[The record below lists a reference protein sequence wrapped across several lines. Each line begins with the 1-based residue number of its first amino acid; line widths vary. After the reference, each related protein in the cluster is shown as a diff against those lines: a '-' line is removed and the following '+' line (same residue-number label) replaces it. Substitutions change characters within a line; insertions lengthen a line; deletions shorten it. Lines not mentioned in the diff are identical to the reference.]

1 MNDSATGA
9 NLDKMQEHYG
19 VSYDKIS
26 TVFLVRS
33 RRALLLP
40 LCSS

>member
-9 NLDKMQEHYG
+9 NLDSMQEHYN

-26 TVFLVRS
+26 TVFLVRARS
-33 RRALLLP
+33 
-40 LCSS
+40 LCCSCGTRS